1 MSDHKPNPEFLRDLG
16 ENTTNVAN
24 AWAGAR
30 DYLSRGLKEWAKRQ
44 ISGDRRLA
52 VKAALAACS
61 LVQSQY
67 PEKPEPGLPGRG
79 YIDGM
84 LAAIRRW
91 LDDPSEKH
99 AELVRSMLDVTRE
112 AHAWQREEDVAPFW
126 ILEGVDHASLS
137 VWAGERSSYIVPMDF
152 STCAARAIACVMHA
166 MLDAGESEAHAVDV
180 VTTAV
185 RSAINR

>member
-1 MSDHKPNPEFLRDLG
+1 MSDSKPNPEFLRDLG

-30 DYLSRGLKEWAKRQ
+30 DFLSRGLKEWVKRQ
-44 ISGDRRLA
+44 IGGDRKLA

-61 LVQSQY
+61 LVAAQY
-67 PEKPEPGLPGRG
+67 PENPEAGLPQKG

-84 LAAIRRW
+84 LAAIKRW
-91 LDDPSEKH
+91 LGDPSEKH
-99 AELVRSMLDVTRE
+99 AELVRSSLDVTRQV
-112 AHAWQREEDVAPFW
+112 HAWQYEKDVAPFW
-126 ILEGVDHASLS
+126 ILEGVDHASLA
-137 VWAGERSSYIVPMDF
+137 VWAGKESSYIVPMDYA
-152 STCAARAIACVMHA
+152 TCASRAIACVLHA

-185 RSAINR
+185 RSAIG